1 MDFSQFDLTDPFVR
15 RALAETLAEDN
26 GLDYQDEYIRKAL
39 NDEISA
45 AAQSKPIDGE
55 RNFFGDTVSR
65 LARGGVQLADT
76 ALHAVD
82 TAVGDSETL
91 QGWSDG
97 LDKAKLNVGL
107 LRPDISEATGKE
119 GYIKRAWNSTME
131 CTTDCGCTVT
141 TTSSRS
147 TS

>member
-39 NDEISA
+39 NDEIA
-45 AAQSKPIDGE
+45 AAAAPKPIDGG

-76 ALHAVD
+76 AIHAVD
-82 TAVGDSETL
+82 TAVGGSETL
-91 QGWSDG
+91 QGWSDS
-97 LDKAKLNVGL
+97 LDKAKQNGGL
-107 LRPDISEATGKE
+107 LRPDKSEHEE
-119 GYIKRAWNSTME
+119 GWVKRSYGQAL
-131 CTTDCGCTVT
+131 
-141 TTSSRS
+141 
-147 TS
+147 

>member
-39 NDEISA
+39 NDEIA
-45 AAQSKPIDGE
+45 AAAAPKPIDGE

-76 ALHAVD
+76 AIHAVD
-82 TAVGDSETL
+82 TAVGGSETL

-97 LDKAKLNVGL
+97 LDKARQNVG
-107 LRPDISEATGKE
+107 
-119 GYIKRAWNSTME
+119 
-131 CTTDCGCTVT
+131 CC
-141 TTSSRS
+141 
-147 TS
+147 